1 MTTNRLRFLPLL
13 AVVSMVLLLVGCPL
27 QPEATPDTRFY
38 VLGTVPQE
46 EPALAGA
53 RTNPPLV
60 IDLASL
66 RLPQYLQRTQIVT
79 RVDENRLLLSDY
91 DQWGGSLEKNM
102 LRVIATNLGRLLKT
116 PEVYIAARRTPS
128 GVDAQVEIEVMQFE
142 RGPDG
147 RAILAAQW
155 RILGDREEEVLVS
168 KITDLSSEAVGADDS
183 MATTVSAMTELIA
196 ELSRQIAAAIIVT
209 QSRT

>member
-1 MTTNRLRFLPLL
+1 M
-13 AVVSMVLLLVGCPL
+13 
-27 QPEATPDTRFY
+27 
-38 VLGTVPQE
+38 
-46 EPALAGA
+46 
-53 RTNPPLV
+53 
-60 IDLASL
+60 
-66 RLPQYLQRTQIVT
+66 T

-183 MATTVSAMTELIA
+183 MATTVSAMTDLIA

-209 QSRT
+209 QSRS